1 MKLHGKARGIDM
13 VDGSVFKKDT
23 EFEDRREDVP
33 LGRLA
38 VRGGVWVVALRVTHR
53 VLGLARTIVLA
64 RLLSPND
71 FGLMGIAILAINTLE
86 TFSRTG
92 FEAALVRKKE
102 NIKEYLDTA
111 WTVQLARSVVL
122 FAVLYLAAPLIAG
135 FFRSPQAFPVIRLL
149 AFLELFTG
157 AKNIG
162 TIYFQKELRFDKR
175 FILEFSG
182 LFVNIAVSLTLAF
195 ILRNVWALV
204 YGSLANALVTCV
216 VSYLI
221 HPHRPKLSINVE
233 KMKELFHFGKWLF
246 GSSILIFIV
255 TQGDDAFVGKMLGIT
270 ALGFY
275 QMAYH
280 LSNASATEITHIVSQ
295 VMFPVYSKIQDN
307 ISKLGE
313 TYLSVLRFIA
323 FLSFPVGV
331 LFFVVAPDFTRLFL
345 GDKWM
350 PMVPAMRVLCVF
362 GLSRSI
368 GSTVGPVLYA
378 TNNPKVETKLGL
390 FQLIVLI
397 VLIYPLAKFWGI
409 LGVSYAVVASNIL
422 NTFLFMRK
430 IRSILTISLKKIL
443 VSLASIGIS
452 ALIMAIPALVIL
464 KIWTGVTG
472 FFIALLCATALYISV
487 VFFIDRR
494 RGGKLKEVI
503 SIILRGVK
511 VSHE

>member
-1 MKLHGKARGIDM
+1 M
-13 VDGSVFKKDT
+13 VDGSIFKKDT
-23 EFEDRREDVP
+23 EFEDKREDVSF
-33 LGRLA
+33 GRLA
-38 VRGGVWVVALRVTHR
+38 VRGGVWVVALRVIHR
-53 VLGLARTIVLA
+53 ALGLARTIILA

-71 FGLMGIAILAINTLE
+71 FGLMGIAVLAINTIE

-92 FEAALVRKKE
+92 FETALVQKKE
-102 NIKEYLDTA
+102 NIKEYLDTV

-122 FAVLYLAAPLIAG
+122 FAILYLAAPLIAG
-135 FFRSPQAFPVIRLL
+135 FFKSSLALPVIRLL

-157 AKNIG
+157 ARNVG
-162 TIYFQKELRFDKR
+162 TVYFQKELRFDKR

-204 YGSLANALVTCV
+204 YGSISGAFVTFIM
-216 VSYLI
+216 SYIL
-221 HPHRPKLSINVE
+221 HPYRPKVSFNTGYA
-233 KMKELFHFGKWLF
+233 KELLKFGKWLF
-246 GSSILIFIV
+246 GSSILVFLV
-255 TQGDDAFVGKMLGIT
+255 TQGDDAFVGRLLGIT

-280 LSNASATEITHIVSQ
+280 LSNAPATEITHVVSQ

-307 ISKLGE
+307 IPKLGE
-313 TYLSVLRFIA
+313 IYLSVLRFIA

-331 LFFVVAPDFTRLFL
+331 LLFVMAPDFTRLFL

-378 TNNPKVETKLGL
+378 TNNPKVEIKLGL

-397 VLIYPLAKFWGI
+397 ILIYPFAKLWGI

-430 IRSILTISLKKIL
+430 IRSILMVSLKKIL
-443 VSLASIGIS
+443 VPLVSVGIP
-452 ALIMAIPALVIL
+452 ALIMAVPALLIL
-464 KIWTGVTG
+464 KIWTGITG
-472 FFIALLCATALYISV
+472 FFIALLCAAAVYISI

-494 RGGKLKEVI
+494 RGGRLKEII

-511 VSHE
+511 ISHE